1 MVMLVLVTPGT
12 ERAVT
17 ALAEPAATPAEM
29 SPNDS
34 DDAASTVMRRRK
46 RLLDI
51 ASPLREFGIRRDD
64 SETSWR
70 LQQRPHRKFR
80 AAVTAWLS
88 ILRQAAGPSPWSAV
102 RVRRAPSGLTTW

>member
-17 ALAEPAATPAEM
+17 ALAEPASTPADM

-70 LQQRPHRKFR
+70 LQQRPHPVSYTHLR
-80 AAVTAWLS
+80 AHETVLD
-88 ILRQAAGPSPWSAV
+88 LVCR
-102 RVRRAPSGLTTW
+102 LLLEKKKK